1 MVEIP
6 PRARRRVINA
16 LNDPFD
22 DGYKPPGK
30 IGKRAG
36 KTLWIT
42 SRILVNMRTCIG
54 KYAQPDLGFS
64 SVLVNMRTC
73 IGKYAQSDLGIK
85 KAPEWGA

>member
-1 MVEIP
+1 
-6 PRARRRVINA
+6 
-16 LNDPFD
+16 
-22 DGYKPPGK
+22 
-30 IGKRAG
+30 
-36 KTLWIT
+36 
-42 SRILVNMRTCIG
+42 MRTCIG